1 MSILPNP
8 LNLRNPL
15 NPLEP
20 TRVKQNLNMLKDAY
34 NFATTPVDTNEDK
47 PTGVLSDS
55 ASTAANFQDSLKR
68 GAYTVTPAPVAPTT
82 TPTPATTQ
90 TSTAGVRTPNV
101 KTQASQVSVAPT
113 ISTPKTTTN
122 FNTGVGREDEI
133 RTNVQANPD
142 AFKNRNTFNQMYGY
156 DTADATKKAILDE
169 EFAKG
174 FTPKT
179 TTKKSA
185 TDTSTTTDLFSMTQ
199 EQLDTEKKKQLE
211 TSKQADVTSAQKDY
225 DATIGTLK
233 TNNANLKNL
242 YGINADGSIDESR
255 PNSLAMS
262 VKKDLDSYKKV
273 QNDNAAAFESARKSR
288 VVGQIYAQL
297 ASRGIDISKM
307 PPEQVIALSDQV
319 GAQAFS
325 DIYNAKTDAI
335 NKISA
340 KEENAMNNLNKLKEA
355 GTLKENE
362 YNTAV
367 TQVEA
372 AFNKTKDTINKN
384 FANDI
389 FGLADKSAARKES
402 KSTTNLNFVN
412 ALVKD
417 AGLSTTSASKYIADI
432 YKKLPNATPA
442 QVQQELL
449 ANPAFVAEAKAV
461 QTAKAQAA
469 AQELA
474 LKQAKTQSEIAKN
487 IKTATKSSSSSSS
500 SGTKPTPL
508 SSADQLLYTDI
519 AGFPLKTVNDVYALA
534 QTNP

>member
-1 MSILPNP
+1 
-8 LNLRNPL
+8 
-15 NPLEP
+15 
-20 TRVKQNLNMLKDAY
+20 MLKDAY

-82 TPTPATTQ
+82 TPAPAPTQ

-101 KTQASQVSVAPT
+101 KTQASQVSAAPT
-113 ISTPKTTTN
+113 ISTPKATTN

-133 RTNVQANPD
+133 RTNVQTNPD
-142 AFKNRNTFNQMYGY
+142 AFKNRNAFNQMYGY

-174 FTPKT
+174 FVPKT
-179 TTKKSA
+179 TTKKST

-474 LKQAKTQSEIAKN
+474 LKQAKN